1 MSRIWIG
8 SRGALLAALLGV
20 VAASRLAALE
30 PVDKTFLGGLAA
42 EGYDAVAYFTDGRAV
57 EGSKAFETTWNGATW
72 RFASE
77 AHRQLF
83 QKEPARYAPQFG
95 GYCAWAVS
103 QGYTASGD
111 PQAWTIV
118 GGKLYLNYDAEVQE
132 IWQKDPA
139 GYIKQANGKFAGLL
153 KN

>member
-42 EGYDAVAYFTDGRAV
+42 EGYDVVAYFTDGRAV
-57 EGSKAFETTWNGATW
+57 EGSKVFETTWNGAAW

-83 QKEPARYAPQFG
+83 QKEPERYAPQFG

-118 GGKLYLNYDAEVQE
+118 GGKLYLNYDADVQRKWE
-132 IWQKDPA
+132 ADRESLIPR
-139 GYIKQANGKFAGLL
+139 GEANWPRLLGK
-153 KN
+153 